1 LTSRASLALTLF
13 AIVAPL
19 LLLPLLMHPRLGLS
33 ATFAAVGL
41 VLAWASPAYPLG
53 LAHSRDLVPLV
64 GTHLPPGAVTLALFA
79 WLLAG
84 IGFAVMRQ
92 PERVPRQLGFLVPVL
107 LSLVLF
113 AVMLLRL
120 TDSTTGAY
128 AANKAQLF
136 IINVT
141 VLVAGILVGR
151 RRRDVE
157 LCLALTLAVAVVAAV
172 ALLLEILAG
181 VQPTFHGRYAVSNRD
196 YDPIAL
202 GRFTGAGILIALYTL
217 LAGRMALRIAALAAA
232 PLLTVAFLASGGRG
246 PVVGLLAGLIVLLA
260 LPVAGAPR
268 RRLIVLG
275 AVIMSVAIAS
285 QIVPGDALNRAASV
299 IVGGTGGRDPNGR
312 TELWAQAWSLFAD
325 NPWLGVGT
333 GSFAAVAP
341 LALYPHNLLLEVA
354 AELGLLGLVPL
365 IGALVAGITAIA
377 KSLTAPFAANR
388 GLSLLVAALLTA
400 ALVNAMFSAD
410 ITANSDVWLWLG
422 LGVGLASRSPVPVS
436 GPARWRAA

>member
-1 LTSRASLALTLF
+1 MTTRASVALTLS

-19 LLLPLLMHPRLGLS
+19 LLLPLLLQPRLGLG
-33 ATFAAVGL
+33 AAGL
-41 VLAWASPAYPLG
+41 LLAWASPAYPLG

-64 GTHLPPGAVTLALFA
+64 GTQLPSGAVTMALFA
-79 WLLAG
+79 WVLAG
-84 IGFAVMRQ
+84 IGFAVLRQ

-120 TDSTTGAY
+120 TDSATGSY
-128 AANKAQLF
+128 AADKAQLF
-136 IINVT
+136 IIINVT
-141 VLVAGILVGR
+141 VLIAGFLVGG

-157 LCLALTLAVAVVAAV
+157 LCLALMLAVAVVAAV
-172 ALLLEILAG
+172 ALLLQILGG
-181 VQPTFHGRYAVSNRD
+181 VQPTYHGRYAVSNRD

-202 GRFTGAGILIALYTL
+202 GRISGAGILIALYAL
-217 LAGRMALRIAALAAA
+217 LAGRAGVRAVALAVA

-275 AVIMSVAIAS
+275 AVILSVAIAS
-285 QIVPGDALNRAASV
+285 QIVPGDAMDRAASV

-312 TELWAQAWSLFAD
+312 TELWAQALNLFAS
-325 NPWLGVGT
+325 NPWSGIGT
-333 GSFAAVAP
+333 GGFAAVEP
-341 LALYPHNLLLEVA
+341 LELYPHNLLLEVA
-354 AELGLLGLVPL
+354 VELGLLGLVPL
-365 IGALVAGITAIA
+365 IGALVAGTIAIA
-377 KSLTAPFAANR
+377 RSLTAPVAADR
-388 GLSLLVAALLTA
+388 GLSLLVAALFTA

-410 ITANSDVWLWLG
+410 ITANSDVWLLLG
-422 LGVGLASRSPVPVS
+422 LGVGLASRSPVPVP